1 MDDLCFEVENEC
13 VLLSSNQDIMIKK
26 NVLMVTRKRGKGK
39 HSLHRIINTLGHG
52 AGKVVSVDGKPPYLI
67 CPLTIL
73 LNTISGRC
81 FAAPSTKL

>member
-73 LNTISGRC
+73 LNTISGLR

>member
-73 LNTISGRC
+73 LNTISGRR